1 MLLLPGALRGTLA
14 INHKMV
20 HPPGAGHEETIM
32 GSSEDNKALI
42 RRFMT
47 AFSAGDVTGV
57 LAMLDDEAT
66 WWVAGTMPISGTYS
80 KEAFAKLLGGIGD
93 SVTGPILLTPH
104 AFTAEGNRVA
114 VETESLAHTKTG
126 RTYNNF
132 YHFLF
137 EIRNGKILRVKEYL
151 DTMHTN
157 AVFCTP

>member
-1 MLLLPGALRGTLA
+1 M
-14 INHKMV
+14 
-20 HPPGAGHEETIM
+20 
-32 GSSEDNKALI
+32 SSTEDNKALI
-42 RRFMT
+42 RRFMA
-47 AFSAGDVTGV
+47 AFSAGDFTAV
-57 LAMLDDEAT
+57 LGMLDDEAT

-80 KEAFAKLLGGIGD
+80 KEAFTKLLGEVRE
-93 SVTGPILLTPH
+93 SVDGPIVLTPH

-137 EIRNGKILRVKEYL
+137 EVRNGKVLRVKEYL